1 MEKTKQVKL
10 GEIFE
15 VEGKLYAIQIPNTPS
30 TESSLSDGRN
40 IYEFFYMSEE

>member
-15 VEGKLYAIQIPNTPS
+15 CEGKLYAIQIPNTAS
-30 TESSLSDGRN
+30 TESNLSGGRN
-40 IYEFFYMSEE
+40 VYEFILI

>member
-15 VEGKLYAIQIPNTPS
+15 VDGKLYAIQIPQTASINTN
-30 TESSLSDGRN
+30 LSGGRN
-40 IYEFFYMSEE
+40 IYEFILL